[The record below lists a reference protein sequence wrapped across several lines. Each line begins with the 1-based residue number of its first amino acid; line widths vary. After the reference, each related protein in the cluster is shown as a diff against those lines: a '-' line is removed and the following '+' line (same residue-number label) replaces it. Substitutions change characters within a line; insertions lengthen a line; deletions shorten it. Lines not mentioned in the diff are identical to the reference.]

1 MRALVRLDGF
11 TEAPRQASRADCHG
25 VAATVGF
32 ALELQEREQGGGSVR
47 HNNGTSPELGLLILT
62 MHRVSCQLTYLFST
76 SLRMLPCKL
85 AVTVA
90 HATQR
95 REASALHAIVTLRW
109 QDSIPLFCYIGHFG
123 GESCLLVCHSLI
135 ISGSTAAASIQ
146 AQRTEITPSNSN
158 RNPLSTLCKIALIMT
173 LIPVVIELLKPLA
186 NC

>member
-62 MHRVSCQLTYLFST
+62 MYLASCQLTYLFST

-90 HATQR
+90 LMQHSGGR
-95 REASALHAIVTLRW
+95 RRFDCTDDAIVTSYAQMAGFNTAFLLHWSFRGEKLPLGLSQPHHSVAQQQQHRFRLRE
-109 QDSIPLFCYIGHFG
+109 QKLPPQI
-123 GESCLLVCHSLI
+123 
-135 ISGSTAAASIQ
+135 
-146 AQRTEITPSNSN
+146 RTEI
-158 RNPLSTLCKIALIMT
+158 RCPLSVKSHS
-173 LIPVVIELLKPLA
+173 
-186 NC
+186 